1 MKNAP
6 ERRRRKASAW
16 SWLVVAVSLGAI
28 GPGAPA
34 AAARAAAKSNHI
46 VAIGDVHGDFDAFVG
61 LLQHARLVDGDRRWI
76 GGEVTLVQTGDC
88 VDRGPKVRDVLD
100 LLMALE
106 QQAPSQGGRVVAL
119 LGNHESMNAMANL
132 RDASP
137 ASLAAFADGE
147 SEARREAAYV
157 AHAKLAETR
166 SALLAKSDP
175 AIEIPKV
182 YQVPERNAWMAARP
196 PGFVEYLDAF
206 GPQGTYGKWL
216 RARPIVIRLT
226 DTVFLHGGID
236 PENAPKKLESLT
248 EQVQKEIAR
257 WDRMRKTMIDQQ
269 VALPSFTFEELLQAG
284 RSELQRVAS
293 EARRRAQSFGLQD
306 GAGPGQAAQQAI
318 QQHPLA
324 DLQELDKWVSISPN
338 GPLWFRGYATW
349 RSDEGAVRLNELQR
363 KYGPVR
369 FVVGHTMTSG
379 FRVMPRFTA
388 RVFLIDTGMLS
399 SYYQG
404 GRASALDI
412 DGGVYTVLTLDGRQ
426 VLYDPMATMTR

>member
-1 MKNAP
+1 MKSAP
-6 ERRRRKASAW
+6 ERRRRKAPAW
-16 SWLVVAVSLGAI
+16 SWLVVAASLGAL
-28 GPGAPA
+28 GLSAPA
-34 AAARAAAKSNHI
+34 ALAGAAAKSNHI
-46 VAIGDVHGDFDAFVG
+46 VAIGDIHGDFDAFVG
-61 LLQHARLVDGDRRWI
+61 LLQHARLIDGDRRWT
-76 GGEVTLVQTGDC
+76 GGEITLVQTGDC

-119 LGNHESMNAMANL
+119 LGNHETMNAMSNL
-132 RDASP
+132 RDTSP
-137 ASLAAFADGE
+137 VSLAAFADGE
-147 SEARREAAYV
+147 SEARREAAYA
-157 AHAKLAETR
+157 AHVKLAETR
-166 SALLAKSDP
+166 AALLAKADP
-175 AIEIPKV
+175 AIAVPKV
-182 YQVPERNAWMAARP
+182 YQVPERNGWMAAHP

-216 RARPIVIRLT
+216 RAHAVVIRLG

-236 PENAPKKLESLT
+236 PENAPKKLDSLT
-248 EQVQKEIAR
+248 EQVQKELAR
-257 WDRMRKTMIDQQ
+257 WDRMRKTMIEQQ
-269 VALPSFTFEELLQAG
+269 IALPSFTFEELIEAG

-293 EARRRAQSFGLQD
+293 EARRRAGLQD
-306 GAGPGQAAQQAI
+306 GAGPGQAAQVI

-324 DLQELDKWVSISPN
+324 DLQELDKWVTISAN

-349 RSDEGAVRLNELQR
+349 RSDEGAGRLNELQR
-363 KYGPVR
+363 KYGSVR

-412 DGGVYTVLTLDGRQ
+412 DGGVFTVVTLDGRQ
-426 VLYDPMATMTR
+426 VLYDPNATMTR

>member
-1 MKNAP
+1 MKSAP
-6 ERRRRKASAW
+6 GRRRRKASAW
-16 SWLVVAVSLGAI
+16 SWLVVAASLGAL
-28 GPGAPA
+28 GLGASA
-34 AAARAAAKSNHI
+34 AVARAAAKSNHI
-46 VAIGDVHGDFDAFVG
+46 VAIGDIHGDFDAFVG

-76 GGEVTLVQTGDC
+76 GGEITLVQTGDC

-119 LGNHESMNAMANL
+119 LGNHESMNAMSNL
-132 RDASP
+132 RDTSP
-137 ASLAAFADGE
+137 IALAAFADGE
-147 SEARREAAYV
+147 SEARREAAYA
-157 AHAKLAETR
+157 AHVKLAETR
-166 SALLAKSDP
+166 AALLAKADP
-175 AIEIPKV
+175 AIEVPKV
-182 YQVPERNAWMAARP
+182 YQVPERNVWMAAHP

-206 GPQGTYGKWL
+206 GPEGTYGKWL
-216 RARPIVIRLT
+216 RAHSVVIRLN

-248 EQVQKEIAR
+248 EQVQKEIGR

-269 VALPSFTFEELLQAG
+269 IALPSFTFEELLQAG

-293 EARRRAQSFGLQD
+293 EARRRAGLQD
-306 GAGPGQAAQQAI
+306 AAGPGQAAQVI

-324 DLQELDKWVSISPN
+324 DLQELDKWATISAN

-349 RSDEGAVRLNELQR
+349 RSDEGAMRLNELQR
-363 KYGPVR
+363 KYGSAVR

-412 DGGVYTVLTLDGRQ
+412 DNGVYTVLTLDGRQ
-426 VLYDPMATMTR
+426 VLYDPTATMTR

>member
-1 MKNAP
+1 MKSGP
-6 ERRRRKASAW
+6 ECRPRKALAW
-16 SWLVVAVSLGAI
+16 SWLVVAVSLAAI
-28 GPGAPA
+28 ALGAPVA
-34 AAARAAAKSNHI
+34 ADRAAAKSDHV
-46 VAIGDVHGDFDAFVG
+46 VAVGDIHGDFDAFVG
-61 LLQHARLVDGDRRWI
+61 LLQHARLVDGDRRWA
-76 GGEVTLVQTGDC
+76 GGDVTLVQTGDA

-106 QQAPSQGGRVVAL
+106 QQAPAQGGRVVAL

-132 RDASP
+132 RDTSAASM
-137 ASLAAFADGE
+137 AAFADGQ
-147 SEARREAAYV
+147 SEARRDAAYA
-157 AHAKLAETR
+157 AHVKLAEAR
-166 SALLAKSDP
+166 SALLTKADSTL
-175 AIEIPKV
+175 EIPKV
-182 YQVPERNAWMAARP
+182 YQVPDREAWMAARP
-196 PGFVEYLDAF
+196 PGFLEYLDAF

-216 RARPIVIRLT
+216 RARPVAIRLN
-226 DTVFLHGGID
+226 DTVFVHGGID

-269 VALPSFTFEELLQAG
+269 IALPSFTFEELLEAG
-284 RSELQRVAS
+284 RSELKRVAID
-293 EARRRAQSFGLQD
+293 ARRRAQSFGLQD
-306 GAGPGQAAQQAI
+306 GAGPGQAALQAI
-318 QQHPLA
+318 QQHPLG
-324 DLQELDKWVSISPN
+324 DLQELDKWVCISAT

-349 RSDEGAVRLNELQR
+349 RSDEGAVRMNELQR
-363 KYGPVR
+363 RYGPVR

-379 FRVMPRFTA
+379 FRVMPRFTS

-412 DGGVYTVLTLDGRQ
+412 DGGVYAVLTLDGRQ